1 MRRVLTFCRREAV
14 LCITALCA
22 AVTMFLVPPDA
33 AYWEYMDFR
42 VLGLLFCL
50 MAVVAG
56 LQSCGLF
63 TLLAEKLLVGRKP
76 LRLLSLTLVLLP
88 FFASMLVTNDVALL
102 TFVPFAV
109 LVLQLIGRTR
119 LLPWIVVLQTVAANL
134 GSMATPVG
142 DPQNLYLYS
151 AFSLTAGRF
160 FGTVLP
166 LAAFS
171 LVLLVPLSLYVPGDT
186 LEVRLP
192 KGPRPADRRGLILF
206 GTLFLL
212 CLLTVFRVLPW
223 PLLLAV
229 VLAVLLLAARSVFRR
244 ADYSLLLTF
253 VFFFIFAGNL
263 GRIPAAREFLMQLMQ
278 RYPLTVS
285 TVVSQV
291 ISNVPAAVLLSD
303 FTGNA
308 PALLAGVN
316 IGGLGTPVASLAS
329 LISLKLYL
337 HTPGARG
344 GRYLALFTG
353 INVLFLALLFALAA
367 WLLHT
372 L

>member
-1 MRRVLTFCRREAV
+1 MRRILTFCRREAV

-109 LVLQLIGRTR
+109 LVLQLIGRIR

-142 DPQNLYLYS
+142 NPQNLYLYS

-166 LAAFS
+166 LTVFS
-171 LVLLVPLSLYVPGDT
+171 LALLIPLSLCVPGDA

-192 KGPRPADRRGLILF
+192 NDPRPVDRRGFVLF
-206 GTLFLL
+206 GALFFL

-229 VLAVLLLAARSVFRR
+229 VLAALLLAGTQCFPTGGLQPSADFR
-244 ADYSLLLTF
+244 
-253 VFFFIFAGNL
+253 IFLYLCRQL
-263 GRIPAAREFLMQLMQ
+263 GRIP
-278 RYPLTVS
+278 T
-285 TVVSQV
+285 
-291 ISNVPAAVLLSD
+291 
-303 FTGNA
+303 A
-308 PALLAGVN
+308 P
-316 IGGLGTPVASLAS
+316 
-329 LISLKLYL
+329 
-337 HTPGARG
+337 
-344 GRYLALFTG
+344 
-353 INVLFLALLFALAA
+353 
-367 WLLHT
+367 
-372 L
+372 